1 MSYSR
6 SDVGV
11 TGDPVTFN
19 ATIWNA
25 YMSTF
30 ATPAIS
36 LQQMAQARSARI
48 AVAKT
53 QNPAIDFNPTTQMTN
68 LAETAFM
75 SIIFSN
81 GGVDGG
87 VSAAQMDALFRQ
99 ERLPVAQGFA
109 RPVGRMFPETVTLVG
124 QKISNATAPTIA
136 RRSRRR

>member
-6 SDVGV
+6 TDIGV
-11 TGDPVTFN
+11 NGDPVTFN
-19 ATIWNA
+19 ASVWDGVMA
-25 YMSTF
+25 TF
-30 ATPAIS
+30 TTPAIS

-68 LAETAFM
+68 LAETSFM
-75 SIIFSN
+75 AIIFSN

-87 VSAAQMDALFRQ
+87 ANAAQMDTLFRQ
-99 ERLPVAQGFA
+99 ERLPIAEGFV

-136 RRSRRR
+136 RRSRR